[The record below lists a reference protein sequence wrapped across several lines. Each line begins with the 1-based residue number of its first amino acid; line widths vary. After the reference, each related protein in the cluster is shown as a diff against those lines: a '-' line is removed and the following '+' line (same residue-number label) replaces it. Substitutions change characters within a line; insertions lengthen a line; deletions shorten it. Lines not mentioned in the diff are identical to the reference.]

1 MDQNLSPQTDQLKPE
16 RAAKSITIISILI
29 LVVGSGLRLY
39 HLGIVG
45 VAKPWALGG
54 LYLAFARQIH
64 QSHYALPVTI
74 PFYSLGGL
82 PFAYPPLPFYVEAF
96 LVFTLGLPRF
106 LVTNAL
112 PPLISVISLLAFHRL
127 TKKILR
133 HPAIQ
138 LFALAIFALLPL
150 SFADQVEGAGL
161 AESFGTLFIILLI
174 GSYWALSQALTDKK
188 RLVLT
193 ALLWALN
200 IMASPASAY
209 LSVFIFLG
217 FAVQLLIKKQ
227 YRVPKILSSL
237 ALLGIAAAILS
248 APYWGAVLKN
258 HGLALFIDSF
268 LGQHGG
274 YRNFLVDALL
284 KLAEFTNAPT
294 ALLFPALFTFTL
306 GVLIYFREYGFV
318 LLLVLA
324 SLIPREFWVVGI
336 LGVIFLG
343 YAVDL
348 LISKRE
354 TKPIPERKKWLAY
367 AIALPLMVALI
378 GLDLAHFLTNRDLL
392 SPENVLSDAQVALLE
407 DIESINPDGAALIV
421 IGEDPFL
428 EWAPYLAQT
437 TVLNEWYGTEFAPE
451 KSGLEALNREL
462 KSCADLPCVSQLIRE
477 NFAGEVLVL
486 IDTQASE
493 HPEWADEAQ
502 VDLQEYED
510 SGIVYYQLD

>member
-1 MDQNLSPQTDQLKPE
+1 MDQNLSPQSNQAGPE

-29 LVVGSGLRLY
+29 LAVGSGLRLY
-39 HLGIVG
+39 HLGVVG

-74 PFYSLGGL
+74 PFYSLDGL

-106 LVTNAL
+106 LITNAL
-112 PPLISVISLLAFHRL
+112 PPLISVVSLFAFHRL
-127 TKKILR
+127 TKKIIR

-150 SFADQVEGAGL
+150 NFADQVEGAGL

-188 RLVLT
+188 RLALT

-217 FAVQLLIKKQ
+217 FAVQLLIKKR
-227 YRVPKILSSL
+227 YRIQKLLSSL
-237 ALLGIAAAILS
+237 ALLAIAAAILS
-248 APYWGAVLKN
+248 TPYWGGVLKN
-258 HGLALFIDSF
+258 HGLALFINSF

-284 KLAEFTNAPT
+284 KLAELTKAPT
-294 ALLFPALFTFTL
+294 AIFFPALFFFTL
-306 GVLIYFREYGFV
+306 CGLIYFREYGFV

-354 TKPIPERKKWLAY
+354 TKLIPEGKKWLAY
-367 AIALPLMVALI
+367 AIALPLMVILI
-378 GLDLAHFLTNRDLL
+378 GLDLAHFLANRDLL

-407 DIESINPDGAALIV
+407 NIESINPDGADLVV

-437 TVLNEWYGTEFAPE
+437 TVLNEWYGTEFAPQ
-451 KSGLEALNREL
+451 KSGLEVLNRAL
-462 KSCADLPCVSQLIRE
+462 KACADLPCVNRLIRE
-477 NFAGEVLVL
+477 NFDGEALVL
-486 IDTQASE
+486 IDTHASE
-493 HPEWADEAQ
+493 HPEWAEEVQ
-502 VDLQEYED
+502 QDLQEDED